1 MNAYLKELARGAG
14 LNDKMIV
21 TTTEGGQR
29 REESAEKWEIL
40 TTHVARR
47 SFATNFYRKGIPAVQ
62 LMKIT
67 GHATERQFMQY
78 IAIDGKM
85 NALDLAAG
93 MREKTNH
100 HHEV

>member
-1 MNAYLKELARGAG
+1 MNAYLKELAQAAG
-14 LNDKMIV
+14 MDGKMIV
-21 TTTEGGQR
+21 TNTQGGRR
-29 REESAEKWEIL
+29 REESAEKWEML

-47 SFATNFYRKGIPAVQ
+47 SFATNFYRAGFSAAN

-85 NALDLAAG
+85 NALDLAEE
-93 MREKTNH
+93 MREKTLRRIG
-100 HHEV
+100 